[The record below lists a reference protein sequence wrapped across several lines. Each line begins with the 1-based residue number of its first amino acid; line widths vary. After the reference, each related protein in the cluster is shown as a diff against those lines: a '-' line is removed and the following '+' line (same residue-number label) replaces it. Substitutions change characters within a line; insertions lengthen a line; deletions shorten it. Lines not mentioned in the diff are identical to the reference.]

1 MSNGLNPQ
9 RKQVFCYDHVSA
21 RLSFNSEPVVYCI
34 RAKKSGGLPSLFCR
48 HVPRLV
54 SQSGLDRNFMRKEYA
69 PNHWSTMFLCVCHQA
84 CHPLSAEGLE
94 GGVRQ

>member
-34 RAKKSGGLPSLFCR
+34 RAKKSGGLPSFFAGMFPGLF
-48 HVPRLV
+48 
-54 SQSGLDRNFMRKEYA
+54 
-69 PNHWSTMFLCVCHQA
+69 PNPALTATSCEKNTLQITGARCFFVFAIRPATH
-84 CHPLSAEGLE
+84 
-94 GGVRQ
+94 